1 MGYENYLRKFQQ
13 REKELQQKKNEQLNI
28 SEELIQY
35 KEDKNID
42 NTITSATIE
51 ENLIE
56 DKIESEP
63 FILQDLI
70 KNKKK
75 KKRKKKK

>member
-13 REKELQQKKNEQLNI
+13 REKELQQKKNEQLNL

-42 NTITSATIE
+42 NTITSAAIE

-70 KNKKK
+70 RNKKK